1 MIWNTNYTRQPKT
14 EGCLRP
20 NGPDKDSAGRYAEQP
35 GMDTEK
41 SEKSYGIHWLS

>member
-20 NGPDKDSAGRYAEQP
+20 NGPDKGSAGRYAEQP

-41 SEKSYGIHWLS
+41 SEKSYGIRWLS